1 MNTIEQPVAEE
12 TATKRRYSS
21 TSADM
26 LTRHA
31 VDAALDKKAD
41 DVVIIDMRAVS
52 GLADYFVICSGASD
66 IQVKAICE
74 HVEERIRSACQE
86 RPWHREGEQH
96 RQWVLLD
103 YVDLVVHVFS
113 PERRAFY
120 DLERLWGDAPLARI
134 PPDGAAVDALAL
146 LPSSSVP
153 Q

>member
-1 MNTIEQPVAEE
+1 MDTSKHPVAKE
-12 TATKRRYSS
+12 TTAKRRYSS
-21 TSADM
+21 TPADA
-26 LTRHA
+26 LTLHA
-31 VDAALDKKAD
+31 VNAALDKKAD

-52 GLADYFVICSGASD
+52 GVADYFVICSGASD

-74 HVEERIRSACQE
+74 HIEERIRYACQE

-120 DLERLWGDAPLARI
+120 DLERLWSDAPLARV
-134 PPDGAAVDALAL
+134 PPDGTAADALAL
-146 LPSSSVP
+146 LPSISVP
-153 Q
+153 R

>member
-1 MNTIEQPVAEE
+1 MDTIKHFVAGE
-12 TATKRRYSS
+12 TTAKRRYSS
-21 TSADM
+21 TSVDT

-52 GLADYFVICSGASD
+52 GVADYFMICSGASD

-74 HVEERIRSACQE
+74 HIEERIRYACQE

-120 DLERLWGDAPLARI
+120 DLERLWSDAPLARV
-134 PPDGAAVDALAL
+134 PLDGTAADALAL
-146 LPSSSVP
+146 LSSSSVP
-153 Q
+153 R